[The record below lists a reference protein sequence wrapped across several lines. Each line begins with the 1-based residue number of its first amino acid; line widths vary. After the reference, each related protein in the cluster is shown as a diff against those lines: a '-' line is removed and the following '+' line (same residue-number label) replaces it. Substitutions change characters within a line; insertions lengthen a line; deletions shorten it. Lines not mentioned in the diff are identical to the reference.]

1 MSTKD
6 KFLITKD
13 IIVSVMSNTNMLA
26 SERLDLVPDAFEKIF
41 NKLDELD
48 KKSQEQVKDIFIEQ
62 PKVI

>member
-41 NKLDELD
+41 IKVDELD
-48 KKSQEQVKDIFIEQ
+48 KKPQEQVKDIFIEQ

>member
-41 NKLDELD
+41 NKLDELA
-48 KKSQEQVKDIFIEQ
+48 KQSEQIVCNCN
-62 PKVI
+62 PNGNSN